1 MAENETLGAAI
12 GYPGAKK
19 TVDDKQESFKEA
31 IAKRW
36 SSLMNRQYTPAANK
50 PSPSP
55 SPSKD

>member
-31 IAKRW
+31 ISKRW
-36 SSLMNRQYTPAANK
+36 NALVNRPSSLAAEK

>member
-19 TVDDKQESFKEA
+19 SVDDKQDSFKEA

-36 SSLMNRQYTPAANK
+36 NALVNRQTAPAAEK